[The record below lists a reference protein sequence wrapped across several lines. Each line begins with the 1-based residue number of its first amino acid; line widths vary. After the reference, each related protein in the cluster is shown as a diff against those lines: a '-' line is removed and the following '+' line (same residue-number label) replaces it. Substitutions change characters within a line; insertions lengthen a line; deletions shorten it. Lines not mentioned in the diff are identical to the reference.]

1 MTTIARVRVRPVSLT
16 PPRPVETAAG
26 VLATTPLVLIDLTT
40 SDEVTGRA
48 YLRCYTPTALEPLAR
63 LVANLAERLIG
74 QPCAPLRVEARL
86 RAELRLLGDRG
97 LAGLA
102 LAGID
107 MAVWDGLAR
116 AAGLPLATL
125 LGGGPTPVRAYA
137 SLRRMSPAGA
147 AQDAEEAVAAG
158 FTAVKAKLGRG
169 DLAGDLATIRA
180 IRAAV
185 GDPVALMVDYNQ
197 SLTVTEAQRR
207 VHALDHEGL
216 HWIEEPV
223 RSDDL
228 AGTARVAAAART
240 PIQTGENWLGP
251 EDVAAGIAAAASDYL
266 TFDVMKLGGVSGWL
280 RAAAHAR
287 TAGIEVSSHTF
298 GEVSAHL
305 LAVTPT
311 VGWFEYLDHVGEL
324 LTEPLVVREGFV
336 VAPSRPGNGLDWDE
350 PVLNRLTAGG

>member
-1 MTTIARVRVRPVSLT
+1 MTAIERVRVRPVSLT
-16 PPRPVETAAG
+16 PRRPVETAAG
-26 VLATTPLVLIDLTT
+26 VLATTPLVLIDLITN
-40 SDEVTGRA
+40 DGVTGRA
-48 YLRCYTPTALEPLAR
+48 YLRCYTPTALHPLAQ
-63 LVANLAERLIG
+63 LVANLADQVVGL
-74 QPCAPLRVEARL
+74 PCVPLRVEARL
-86 RAELRLLGDRG
+86 RGELRLLGDRG

-107 MAVWDGLAR
+107 MALWDVLAR

-125 LGGGPTPVRAYA
+125 LGGTPTPIPAYA

-147 AQDAEEAVAAG
+147 AQDAEEAATAG
-158 FTAVKAKLGRG
+158 FTAVKAKLGRS
-169 DLAGDLATIRA
+169 DLAADLVTIRA

-185 GDPVALMVDYNQ
+185 GDGIRLMVDYNQ
-197 SLTVTEAQRR
+197 SLTVTEAKRR
-207 VHALDHEGL
+207 IHVLDDEGL

-223 RSDDL
+223 RADDL

-240 PIQTGENWLGP
+240 PVQTGENWLGP
-251 EDVAAGIAAAASDYL
+251 EDVAAGIAAGAADYL

-298 GEVSAHL
+298 GELSAHL

-311 VGWFEYLDHVGEL
+311 AGWFEYLDHVGEL
-324 LTEPLVVREGFV
+324 LTEPLAVRDGFV
-336 VAPSRPGNGLDWDE
+336 VAPSRPGNGLDWNED
-350 PVLNRLTAGG
+350 LAGPR